1 MSKDHYHIQISF
13 STKIL
18 IISMEIRSHSSMV
31 KFRDKKY
38 SNSTVLLET
47 GKLSYEWA
55 LDTMK
60 IIAKIREKYERSKP
74 LSNMNLGFCLHI
86 TKETSVLLM
95 AAKALG
101 ANISICSANPLSV
114 QEDVVEFLKYN
125 EINVFATKNQTKKE
139 FFKNII
145 NVVNTNP
152 DIITD
157 DGAELHRI
165 AHNRKIKS
173 IIGGTEETTSG
184 ILRILS
190 LQSKNK
196 LNYAIIGVNDAKTKH
211 LFDNRYGTGQSTIDG
226 LLRTLGK
233 LIAGKYFIV
242 CGYGWV
248 GKGVSSSLRGL
259 GAKVTITEIDP
270 IKALEAHLDGFNV
283 KRLKDVLSIGDCFI
297 TCTGQR
303 DVISKEDFNF
313 MKNGVFLA
321 NAGHFDVEIDVPYL
335 HSQDKFPRPI
345 RPFVESYNI
354 KGKKIHLIAKGR
366 VINLIASEGNASE
379 VMDLS
384 FANQLLSILYIAEN
398 YKNLKKRLY
407 QVPKEIDE
415 QVAQLALSAFGI
427 KIDKLSQRQI
437 EYYDNT

>member
-1 MSKDHYHIQISF
+1 MKVGSQ
-13 STKIL
+13 
-18 IISMEIRSHSSMV
+18 SSMI
-31 KFRDKKY
+31 KSTDIKS
-38 SNSTVLLET
+38 SNSSILLET

-55 LDTMK
+55 LGTMK
-60 IIAKIREKYERSKP
+60 IIAKIREKYEKSKP
-74 LSNMNLGFCLHI
+74 LSDIKLGVCLHI
-86 TKETSVLLM
+86 TKETSILLM

-114 QEDVVEFLKYN
+114 QEDIVEFLQYN

-139 FFKNII
+139 FFNNII
-145 NVVNTNP
+145 KVVNTNP
-152 DIITD
+152 NIITD

-165 AHNRKIKS
+165 AHKRQIKS

-190 LQSKNK
+190 HQSKNK
-196 LNYAIIGVNDAKTKH
+196 LNYAIIGVNEAKTKH
-211 LFDNRYGTGQSTIDG
+211 LFDNRYGTGQSTIEG
-226 LLRTLGK
+226 LLRTLGI
-233 LIAGKYFIV
+233 LIAGKDFVV

-259 GAKVTITEIDP
+259 GAKVTVTEIDP

-283 KRLKDVLSIGDCFI
+283 QRLKDVLPIGDCFI

-303 DVISKEDFNF
+303 DVISKEDFKM

-321 NAGHFDVEIDVPYL
+321 NAGHFDVEIDVHYL
-335 HSQDKFPRPI
+335 QNQDKFPRQI
-345 RPFVESYNI
+345 RPYVETYNI
-354 KGKKIHLIAKGR
+354 KEKKIHLIAKGR
-366 VINLIASEGNASE
+366 VINLIAAEGNASE

-384 FANQLLSILYIAEN
+384 FANQLLSILYIAKN
-398 YKNLKKRLY
+398 YKNLKKKLY
-407 QVPKEIDE
+407 QVPKEIDD

-437 EYYDNT
+437 DYYYNNSSL

>member
-1 MSKDHYHIQISF
+1 MK
-13 STKIL
+13 
-18 IISMEIRSHSSMV
+18 IRSHSSFL
-31 KFRDKKY
+31 KSKNKKY
-38 SNSTVLLET
+38 TNSTILLET

-55 LDTMK
+55 LYTMK
-60 IIAKIREKYERSKP
+60 IISKIRKKYERIKP
-74 LSNMNLGFCLHI
+74 LSDFNLGFCLHI

-101 ANISICSANPLSV
+101 ANISICSANPMSV
-114 QEDVVEFLKYN
+114 QEDIVEFLKYN
-125 EINVFATKNQTKKE
+125 EMKVFATKNQTKKD

-145 NVVNTNP
+145 KVLNTNP
-152 DIITD
+152 DIVTD
-157 DGAELHRI
+157 DGAELHSI

-184 ILRILS
+184 IFRILS
-190 LQSKNK
+190 LQSNNK
-196 LNYAIIGVNDAKTKH
+196 LNYPIIGVNEAKTKH

-226 LLRTLGK
+226 LLRTLGI
-233 LIAGKYFIV
+233 LIAGKHFVV

-259 GAKVTITEIDP
+259 GAKVTITEVDP

-283 KRLKDVLSIGDCFI
+283 QRLKDVLPTGDCFI

-303 DVISKEDFNF
+303 DVISKKDFSL

-321 NAGHFDVEIDVPYL
+321 NAGHFDVEIDIHYL
-335 HSQDKFPRPI
+335 QSQDKFPKQMRPHL
-345 RPFVESYNI
+345 ECYNI
-354 KGKKIHLIAKGR
+354 NGKKIHLIAKGR
-366 VINLIASEGNASE
+366 VINLIAGEGNAAE

-398 YKNLKKRLY
+398 YQNLKKKLH

-415 QVAQLALSAFGI
+415 QVAHLALSAFDI
-427 KIDKLSQRQI
+427 TIDKLSQRQI
-437 EYYDNT
+437 DYYHKYSSLY

>member
-1 MSKDHYHIQISF
+1 MK
-13 STKIL
+13 
-18 IISMEIRSHSSMV
+18 IRSHSSFL
-31 KFRDKKY
+31 KSKNKKY
-38 SNSTVLLET
+38 TNSTILLET

-55 LDTMK
+55 LYTMK
-60 IIAKIREKYERSKP
+60 IISKIRKKYERIKP
-74 LSNMNLGFCLHI
+74 LTDFNLGFCLHI

-101 ANISICSANPLSV
+101 ANISICSANPMSV
-114 QEDVVEFLKYN
+114 QEDIVEFLKYN
-125 EINVFATKNQTKKE
+125 EMKVFATKNQTKKD

-145 NVVNTNP
+145 KVLNTNP
-152 DIITD
+152 DIVTD
-157 DGAELHRI
+157 DGAELHSI

-184 ILRILS
+184 IFRILS
-190 LQSKNK
+190 LQSNNK
-196 LNYAIIGVNDAKTKH
+196 LNYPIIGVNEAKTKH

-226 LLRTLGK
+226 LLRTLGI
-233 LIAGKYFIV
+233 LIAGKHFVV

-259 GAKVTITEIDP
+259 GAKVTITEVDP

-283 KRLKDVLSIGDCFI
+283 QRLKDVLPTGDCFI

-303 DVISKEDFNF
+303 DVISKKDFSL

-321 NAGHFDVEIDVPYL
+321 NAGHFDVEIDVHYL
-335 HSQDKFPRPI
+335 QSQDKFPKQVRPYL
-345 RPFVESYNI
+345 ECYNI
-354 KGKKIHLIAKGR
+354 NGKKIHLIAKGR
-366 VINLIASEGNASE
+366 VINLIAGEGNASE

-398 YKNLKKRLY
+398 YQNLKKKLH

-415 QVAQLALSAFGI
+415 QVAHLALSAFDI
-427 KIDKLSQRQI
+427 TIDKLSQRQI
-437 EYYDNT
+437 DYYHKYSSLY

>member
-1 MSKDHYHIQISF
+1 MKVGSQ
-13 STKIL
+13 
-18 IISMEIRSHSSMV
+18 SSMI
-31 KFRDKKY
+31 KSTDIKS
-38 SNSTVLLET
+38 SNSSILLET

-55 LDTMK
+55 LGTMK
-60 IIAKIREKYERSKP
+60 IITKIRKKYEKSKP
-74 LSNMNLGFCLHI
+74 LSDIKLGVCLHI
-86 TKETSVLLM
+86 TKETSILLM

-114 QEDVVEFLKYN
+114 QEDIVEFLQYN

-139 FFKNII
+139 FFNNII
-145 NVVNTNP
+145 KVVNTNP
-152 DIITD
+152 NIITD

-165 AHNRKIKS
+165 AHKRQIKS

-190 LQSKNK
+190 HQSKNK
-196 LNYAIIGVNDAKTKH
+196 LNYAIIGVNEAKTKH
-211 LFDNRYGTGQSTIDG
+211 LFDNRYGTGQSTIEG
-226 LLRTLGK
+226 LLRTLGI
-233 LIAGKYFIV
+233 LIAGKDFVV

-259 GAKVTITEIDP
+259 GAKVTVTEIDP

-283 KRLKDVLSIGDCFI
+283 QRLKDVLPIGDCFI

-303 DVISKEDFNF
+303 DVISKEDFKM

-321 NAGHFDVEIDVPYL
+321 NAGHFDVEIDVHYL
-335 HSQDKFPRPI
+335 QNQDKFPRQI
-345 RPFVESYNI
+345 RPYVETYNI
-354 KGKKIHLIAKGR
+354 KEKKIHLIAKGR
-366 VINLIASEGNASE
+366 VINLIAAEGNASE

-384 FANQLLSILYIAEN
+384 FANQLLSILYIAKN
-398 YKNLKKRLY
+398 YKNLKKKLY
-407 QVPKEIDE
+407 QVPKEIDD

-437 EYYDNT
+437 DYYYNNSSL

>member
-1 MSKDHYHIQISF
+1 M
-13 STKIL
+13 KIW
-18 IISMEIRSHSSMV
+18 SQSSMI
-31 KFRDKKY
+31 KSRDKKY
-38 SNSTVLLET
+38 SNSSILLET

-55 LDTMK
+55 LGTMK
-60 IIAKIREKYERSKP
+60 IIAKIREKYERGKP
-74 LSNMNLGFCLHI
+74 LSELNLGFCLHI
-86 TKETSVLLM
+86 TKETSILLM
-95 AAKALG
+95 AAKLLG

-114 QEDVVEFLKYN
+114 QEDIVEFLRYN
-125 EINVFATKNQTKKE
+125 EIKVFAKKNQTEKE

-145 NVVNTNP
+145 NVANTNP

-157 DGAELHRI
+157 DGAELHSI
-165 AHNRKIKS
+165 AHKRKIKS

-190 LQSKNK
+190 IQSKNK
-196 LNYAIIGVNDAKTKH
+196 LNYAIIGVNNAKTKH
-211 LFDNRYGTGQSTIDG
+211 LFDNRYGTGQSTIEG
-226 LLRTLGK
+226 LLRTLGI
-233 LIAGKYFIV
+233 LIAGKHFVV

-259 GAKVTITEIDP
+259 GAIVTITEIDP

-283 KRLKDVLSIGDCFI
+283 QRLKDVLPIGDCFI

-303 DVISKEDFNF
+303 DVIDKEDFNL

-321 NAGHFDVEIDVPYL
+321 NAGHFDVEIDVHYL
-335 HSQDKFPRPI
+335 NNEDKFPKKI
-345 RPFVESYNI
+345 RPYVETYNI

-366 VINLIASEGNASE
+366 VINLIAAEGNASE

-398 YKNLKKRLY
+398 YKNLSKKLY
-407 QVPKEIDE
+407 QVPKEIDD
-415 QVAQLALSAFGI
+415 QVAKLALSAFGI
-427 KIDKLSQRQI
+427 KIDKLSQRQLD
-437 EYYDNT
+437 YYYNDSSL

>member
-1 MSKDHYHIQISF
+1 MK
-13 STKIL
+13 
-18 IISMEIRSHSSMV
+18 IRSHSSFL
-31 KFRDKKY
+31 KSKNKKY
-38 SNSTVLLET
+38 TNSTILLET

-55 LDTMK
+55 LYTMK
-60 IIAKIREKYERSKP
+60 IISKIRKKYERIKP
-74 LSNMNLGFCLHI
+74 LTDFNLGFCLHI

-101 ANISICSANPLSV
+101 ANISICSANPMSV
-114 QEDVVEFLKYN
+114 QEDIVEFLKYN
-125 EINVFATKNQTKKE
+125 EMKVFATKNQTKKD

-145 NVVNTNP
+145 KVLNTNP
-152 DIITD
+152 DIVTD
-157 DGAELHRI
+157 DGAELHSI

-184 ILRILS
+184 IFRILS
-190 LQSKNK
+190 LQSNNK
-196 LNYAIIGVNDAKTKH
+196 LNYPIIGVNEAKTKH

-226 LLRTLGK
+226 LLRTLGI
-233 LIAGKYFIV
+233 LIAGKHFVV

-259 GAKVTITEIDP
+259 GAKVTITEVDP

-283 KRLKDVLSIGDCFI
+283 QRLKDVLPTGDCFI

-303 DVISKEDFNF
+303 DVISKKDFSL
-313 MKNGVFLA
+313 MKNGVFLV
-321 NAGHFDVEIDVPYL
+321 NAGHFDVEIDIHYL
-335 HSQDKFPRPI
+335 QSQDKFPKEVRPYL
-345 RPFVESYNI
+345 ECYNI
-354 KGKKIHLIAKGR
+354 NGKKIHLIAKGR
-366 VINLIASEGNASE
+366 VINLIAGEGNASE

-398 YKNLKKRLY
+398 YQNLKKKLH

-415 QVAQLALSAFGI
+415 QVAHLALSAFDI
-427 KIDKLSQRQI
+427 TIDKLSQRQI
-437 EYYDNT
+437 DYYHKYSSLY